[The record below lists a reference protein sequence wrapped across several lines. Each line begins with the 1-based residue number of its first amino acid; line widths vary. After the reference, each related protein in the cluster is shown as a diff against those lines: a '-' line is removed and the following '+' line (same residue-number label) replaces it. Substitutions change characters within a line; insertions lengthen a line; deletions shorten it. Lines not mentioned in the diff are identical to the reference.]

1 MGAMQMCAKQPMLK
15 ASHWDAWHRALFYDE
30 HTGKSC
36 DLSSY
41 HLKEKFAGTCSWVS
55 E

>member
-1 MGAMQMCAKQPMLK
+1 MGAMQICAKQPMLK

-30 HTGKSC
+30 HTGESC

-41 HLKEKFAGTCSWVS
+41 HLKEKFAATCSWES